1 MSFGAVL
8 CFLAELAFGVKGWD
22 NNILPGKA
30 VCGAIFLYA
39 SFNIQFVG
47 GDLKYA
53 TKEINN
59 TRDYSL
65 SNHDDFINS
74 HEVPGYRRLSSE
86 KYLHSRINYHLFGCN
101 ISHI

>member
-22 NNILPGKA
+22 NIILPGKA

-47 GDLKYA
+47 GEFKICY
-53 TKEINN
+53 
-59 TRDYSL
+59 
-65 SNHDDFINS
+65 
-74 HEVPGYRRLSSE
+74 
-86 KYLHSRINYHLFGCN
+86 
-101 ISHI
+101 